1 MDKREK
7 LFAQKLKQIGQAPE
21 NNELRDKKFVIIIQ
35 NAANFKYLSEV
46 LRIIYQSTESE
57 SLKKQFLEQQLGKLT
72 TINLLYSW
80 YVFNN
85 QNTKIKNTFFNELK
99 EYEHEL
105 DTIYNSSLDQP
116 KDFVNV
122 VSFLH
127 FYWPLAKAFVDNYH
141 PEQKAGFIVSFFPK
155 AVEKNEVISLDIH
168 KPAAIE
174 VTYNFDNEV
183 WETAIKT
190 DECIVDHPVFRK
202 KELNNLVLTPLI
214 DSLTNMLKI
223 DKREE

>member
-1 MDKREK
+1 M
-7 LFAQKLKQIGQAPE
+7 FAQKLKQIGQAPE

-168 KPAAIE
+168 KLAAIE